1 MFCLDPNADGDRGMD
16 ERKHNPSFSLRQKE
30 GFFCPLPL
38 KLRGGK
44 KVKTKIDFLN
54 MKKTNEPIVMLTAYD
69 YPSAK
74 LAEAVGVD
82 MILVG
87 DSLGMVVLGYDSTIP
102 VTVDD
107 MIHHT
112 KAVRRG
118 APNTFIVTDM
128 PFMSYYSREEA
139 LKNAKAIMQQSGANA
154 VKVEGAGSVLEV
166 IAALTES
173 GVPVVAHLG
182 LTPQSVG
189 VLGGYKVQGKDAESA
204 RRLMQDAKAC
214 EQAGA
219 IALVLECVP
228 KQLGEA
234 ITKELSIPTIGIGA
248 GVGTDGQVLV
258 YHDVLGYGVERVPKF
273 VKQYANVQTTMQ
285 QALAEYVAEV
295 KTRQFPTD
303 QQSFTMKEEAWLA
316 LYGGKSN

>member
-1 MFCLDPNADGDRGMD
+1 M
-16 ERKHNPSFSLRQKE
+16 
-30 GFFCPLPL
+30 
-38 KLRGGK
+38 
-44 KVKTKIDFLN
+44 KTVTDFLK
-54 MKKTNEPIVMLTAYD
+54 MKEQNEPIAMVTAYD

-74 LAEAVGVD
+74 FAEEAEVD

-118 APNTFIVTDM
+118 AKNTFVVTDM
-128 PFMSYYSREEA
+128 PFMSYHVSIQETMH
-139 LKNAKAIMQQSGANA
+139 NARRIIQESGAHA
-154 VKVEGAGSVLEV
+154 VKVEGADEV
-166 IAALTES
+166 VSIIRFLTNA

-204 RRLMQDAKAC
+204 RQLLEDAKKC
-214 EQAGA
+214 QEAGA

-228 KQLGEA
+228 MQLA
-234 ITKELSIPTIGIGA
+234 ELVTNQLLIPTIGIGA
-248 GVGTDGQVLV
+248 GNQTDGQVLV
-258 YHDVLGYGVERVPKF
+258 YHDLITYGVDRVPKF
-273 VKQYANVQTTMQ
+273 VKQYTSVQEEIVRGIGQ
-285 QALAEYVAEV
+285 YVHEV
-295 KTRQFPTD
+295 KLRQFPEKVH
-303 QQSFTMKEEAWLA
+303 SFTMKEEECLA
-316 LYGGKSN
+316 LYGGKQ